1 MFRKIAAIWLVV
13 LALSPFTTPFAT
25 CDLASF
31 FSNRV
36 GDGSAPPSGHTPLAI
51 SSPDTSSAAASAVP
65 PLTSRLDLDPVTPA
79 EAACPPLTPCIGE
92 AVSPERPFRPNRY
105 GGSLT
110 TTLRI

>member
-1 MFRKIAAIWLVV
+1 MFQKIAAIWLVV
-13 LALSPFTTPFAT
+13 LALSPFTTPFST

-31 FSNRV
+31 LSNHA